1 MAGPG
6 DDRPGGFRMPRR
18 GDTRPDGG
26 RPGPAPPPE
35 GGRARPG
42 PPPAGRPAPGPAA
55 PRPDARPAPP
65 PPNGGRPA
73 PPPRPPSGPPP
84 PAPGGRPAPLPTK
97 VAPVLEPDE
106 APGRGVD
113 PDPGPPGGGADGL
126 LERVRAAA
134 TKRVLVLVLAA
145 ASVLLL
151 LVSGGVVLAARSIDS
166 GLSRVDVIGTS
177 FGSVLGTDQ
186 NILLVG
192 LDSRTDSFGNPLPK
206 DQLAA
211 LHAGASDSGGDSTDT
226 IIVLHI
232 PGGGGPATGFS
243 IPRDSYVDLPDGFGK
258 HKINSAYAYGS
269 NAARSELAKEGVSGN
284 DLTVQAG
291 AAGAKTTI
299 GAVESLTGLTITHY
313 GAVNLAGFADIS
325 QAIGGVPVC
334 LNSAVN
340 DTFSGAKFKAGQQT
354 VAGPQALA
362 FVRQRHGLP
371 GGDLDRARRQQV
383 FLSSMA
389 HTVLS
394 SDTLTDSA
402 KRNALVAAVDKAIT
416 VDRSLDVL
424 SLATQLQGVSSGSIG
439 FHTIPIVD
447 ASYDTGDDGEA
458 VQVDPSAVQ
467 KYISDTV
474 SGSTSS
480 GSSAPASKASGGSSS
495 SGSTTAAPAP
505 AAKPKPAV
513 PASDAGTAAPTVP
526 CVN

>member
-1 MAGPG
+1 VRCCAPREPPDAAPG
-6 DDRPGGFRMPRR
+6 R
-18 GDTRPDGG
+18 
-26 RPGPAPPPE
+26 
-35 GGRARPG
+35 
-42 PPPAGRPAPGPAA
+42 PAGRLPHAPSRGHPSRRGPSG
-55 PRPDARPAPP
+55 PRSATGRRPAPARSAAS
-65 PPNGGRPA
+65 GTRSGRA
-73 PPPRPPSGPPP
+73 
-84 PAPGGRPAPLPTK
+84 APGTAARRAPG
-97 VAPVLEPDE
+97 AA
-106 APGRGVD
+106 APGRWPSRSAPAAVGTPGRS
-113 PDPGPPGGGADGL
+113 PDPGPRQPGGGGAGAFLDRL
-126 LERVRAAA
+126 RAAA
-134 TKRVLVLVLAA
+134 TKRVLVLVLAV
-145 ASVLLL
+145 ASILLL
-151 LVSGGVVLAARSIDS
+151 LISGGVVLAARSIDS

-177 FGSVLGTDQ
+177 FGSVLGVDQ

-269 NAARSELAKEGVSGN
+269 NAARPELAKDGVSGN

-325 QAIGGVPVC
+325 SAIGGVPVC

-340 DTFSGAKFKAGQQT
+340 DSFSGAKFPKGQQT
-354 VAGPQALA
+354 VSGAQALA

-394 SDTLTDSA
+394 SDTLTDST
-402 KRNALVAAVDKAIT
+402 KRDALVAAVDKALT
-416 VDRSLDVL
+416 VDRSLDIL
-424 SLATQLQGVSSGSIG
+424 SLASQLQGVSSGSIG

-458 VQVDPSAVQ
+458 VQVDPAAVQ
-467 KYISDTV
+467 KYISDTI
-474 SGSTSS
+474 S
-480 GSSAPASKASGGSSS
+480 GSSSTSGTSTPASKAAGSSS
-495 SGSTTAAPAP
+495 APTTSAAAP
-505 AAKPKPAV
+505 AKPKPAV